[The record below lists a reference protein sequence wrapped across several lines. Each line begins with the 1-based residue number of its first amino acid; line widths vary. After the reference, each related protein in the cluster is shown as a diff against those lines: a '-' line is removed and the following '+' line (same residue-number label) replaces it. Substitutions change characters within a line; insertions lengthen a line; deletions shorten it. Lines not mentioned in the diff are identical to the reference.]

1 MGVLHGRVALVT
13 GAASGIGYAAV
24 EAFIAEGA
32 QVLAVD
38 CNGEGMAP
46 LQALGARLHI
56 ADLAEPAAADEAVAA
71 AVAAFGRLDVLFA
84 NAGVVRNALAAE
96 MDDAAWDLQ
105 LAVNLSA
112 PFRLARAAAPHLAQS
127 PAGRVLVTAS
137 VMAEGTDFGLAG
149 YCASKAGVLGLVR
162 TLALEWGKH
171 GVTANAILPGAIATG
186 MTKPLWEARPEIADV
201 WAKKAAVRRLGQPED
216 VARLALFLA
225 SDAAAFI
232 TGQAI
237 TVDGGLTLRL

>member
-46 LQALGARLHI
+46 LQALGARLHT

-71 AVAAFGRLDVLFA
+71 AVTAFGRLDVLFA

-149 YCASKAGVLGLVR
+149 YCASKAGVLGLMR

>member
-1 MGVLHGRVALVT
+1 MGALQGRAALVT
-13 GAASGIGYAAV
+13 GAASGIGFAAV
-24 EAFIAEGA
+24 EAFLAAGS

-38 CNGEGMAP
+38 RVDEGMAR
-46 LQALGARLHI
+46 LRERGAKTLV
-56 ADLAEPAAADEAVAA
+56 ADLAAASACAAAVDEAVAN
-71 AVAAFGRLDVLFA
+71 FGRLDILFA
-84 NAGVVRNALAAE
+84 NAGVARGAPAAE
-96 MDDAAWDLQ
+96 MDDAAWDEQ

-112 PFRLARAAAPHLAQS
+112 PFRMARAAAPYVAQS

-137 VMAEGTDFGLAG
+137 VMAEATDYGLVG

-186 MTKPLWEARPEIADV
+186 MTRPVWEARPDIADL
-201 WAKKAAVRRLGQPED
+201 WAKKAALKRLGTPD
-216 VARLALFLA
+216 DIARLAVFLA
-225 SDAAAFI
+225 SDAAGFI

-237 TVDGGLTLRL
+237 TVDGGLTLRV